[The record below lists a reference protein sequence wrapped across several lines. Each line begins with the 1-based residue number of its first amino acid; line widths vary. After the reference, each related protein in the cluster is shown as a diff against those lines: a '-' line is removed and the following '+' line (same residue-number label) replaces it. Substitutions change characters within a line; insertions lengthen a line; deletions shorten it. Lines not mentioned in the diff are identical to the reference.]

1 MYPPSPFGTRSDLL
15 IDLVV
20 LSLVVVVPLLGLS
33 WWKVRQK
40 AWLFH
45 RNLMLGLSGVLAV
58 AVTLFELD
66 LKAHGG
72 IFELT
77 RESRFAGTD
86 FLYASI
92 YIHTFFSIST
102 AMLWL
107 SLIVVSLRRFAS
119 PPAPNTFSRMH
130 RIWGRIAMIDMLLTG
145 ITGVELYVVGLVL

>member
-20 LSLVVVVPLLGLS
+20 LSLVVVVPVMAISYG
-33 WWKVRQK
+33 KARQK

-45 RNLMLGLSGVLAV
+45 RNLMVGLSAVLAV

-72 IFELT
+72 IFEMT
-77 RESRFAGTD
+77 RESRYAGTD

-92 YIHTFFSIST
+92 YVHTFFSIST
-102 AMLWL
+102 AMVWL
-107 SLIVVSLRRFAS
+107 SLILLSLRRFSS
-119 PPAPNTFSRMH
+119 PPRPNEFSKMH
-130 RIWGRIAMIDMLLTG
+130 RLWGRIAMIDMLLTG

>member
-20 LSLVVVVPLLGLS
+20 LSLVVVVPVMAISYG
-33 WWKVRQK
+33 KARQK

-45 RNLMLGLSGVLAV
+45 RNLMVGLSAVLAV

-72 IFELT
+72 IFEMT
-77 RESRFAGTD
+77 RESRYAGTD

-92 YIHTFFSIST
+92 YVHTFFFDQYRHGVALADPPLLAT
-102 AMLWL
+102 FF
-107 SLIVVSLRRFAS
+107 FA
-119 PPAPNTFSRMH
+119 A
-130 RIWGRIAMIDMLLTG
+130 AAK
-145 ITGVELYVVGLVL
+145 

>member
-20 LSLVVVVPLLGLS
+20 LSLVVVVPVMGLA
-33 WWKVRQK
+33 WWKVKQQ

-45 RNLMLGLSGVLAV
+45 RNLMLGLSAVLAV

-66 LKAHGG
+66 LQAHGG

-77 RESRFAGTD
+77 RESRYAGTD

-92 YIHTFFSIST
+92 YIHTFFAIST
-102 AMLWL
+102 AILWL
-107 SLIVVSLRRFAS
+107 SLIAVSLRRFAA
-119 PPAPNTFSRMH
+119 PPRPNGFSKMH
-130 RIWGRIAMIDMLLTG
+130 RLWGRIAMLDMLLTG